1 MPDLIP
7 PEAIAKLLNWFLWTA
22 IALGVGLIIVSL
34 ILMAFGKSNVKLL
47 LSGLAAVALGATL
60 NQIFTAVIEGSSF
73 EEPYGFISI
82 VIVAALLVMSVFY
95 FALGNPERGSKTI
108 LAAVLAAG
116 FFAMIPALQA
126 VFTEPGTEFTGSC
139 IVLLEDMSTSGLQ
152 VSGNVRMAYGSG
164 TFNVNIN
171 YGDGATESATLSQG
185 EVYRF
190 THTYSEAGSYPITV
204 TASNGVQECS
214 VVSAVSVEPPTP
226 WLAPKTEMP
235 GVILGL
241 GTIPL
246 TYYYIVPE
254 FDLKEGS
261 YDWRTYSTTA
271 SVAIG
276 ALALMISLRMIT
288 GFLGKHPEESIPET
302 LKETMIVLAV
312 ILLAP
317 YLYQVF
323 AVLCNRIS
331 EIPLKNIDIT
341 SFFAGAAALIS
352 ISLALGT
359 FSSFFGFLGGF
370 LATGLIVSNLS
381 ALVRVFLIK
390 AVILIFP
397 FLAIL
402 YLFPVTRGAAQLV
415 LSVAIGLAIAGPV
428 AAFVLAGLA
437 SQTGPLAGLIAPVF
451 AYVLFPYILTMSG
464 GGIAST
470 VGRGISRVGFSGA
483 AGVAKSAGGGYPGGS
498 PNSPGFG
505 SEPGVNSGT
514 GTNGGTAGGR
524 VRITPAWAS
533 KAQASGIDTEVPSS
547 PTAPET
553 RPEAPVIMGISGPK
567 FTLGERVKLGYYN
580 FREKMELMKIRVM
593 EKVGR
598 MIPQEVKTFLGHV
611 RDGIETG
618 AMAWSIHAGRPTKKQ
633 VKGNPIDELRDR
645 RGELYW
651 NVLNRHLKQEQ
662 NNSTPPSNTTEDP
675 ELEGQAFLEKGKRRL
690 DSIHRA
696 TSDIPEEDQ
705 NRGDRF

>member
-47 LSGLAAVALGATL
+47 LSGLAAVALGVTL
-60 NQIFTAVIEGSSF
+60 NQIFTAVTEGSSF
-73 EEPYGFISI
+73 EEPYGFVSI

-95 FALGNPERGSKTI
+95 FALGNPERGGKTI
-108 LAAVLAAG
+108 LAAVLVAG

-126 VFTEPGTEFTGSC
+126 VFTEPGTELTGSC

-185 EVYRF
+185 EVYSF

-288 GFLGKHPEESIPET
+288 GFLGRHPEESIPET

-402 YLFPVTRGAAQLV
+402 YLFPVTRGAVQLV

-428 AAFVLAGLA
+428 AAFILAGLA

-470 VGRGISRVGFSGA
+470 VGRGISRVGLSGA
-483 AGVAKSAGGGYPGGS
+483 AGVAKSVGSGYPGGS
-498 PNSPGFG
+498 SGSPGSG
-505 SEPGVNSGT
+505 PGINSGT
-514 GTNGGTAGGR
+514 GTNGGTAGSR

-533 KAQASGIDTEVPSS
+533 KAQTSGIDTEAPSGS
-547 PTAPET
+547 TTPET
-553 RPEAPVIMGISGPK
+553 RPEAPVIMGIPGPK
-567 FTLGERVKLGYYN
+567 LTLKERAKLGYYN

-618 AMAWSIHAGRPTKKQ
+618 AMAWSLHTGKTTQKR
-633 VKGNPIDELRDR
+633 VKGNPIDEIRAK

-662 NNSTPPSNTTEDP
+662 NNTSPSSNTAEDP
-675 ELEGQAFLEKGKRRL
+675 ELERRAFLERGKDKL
-690 DSIHRA
+690 DSIRR
-696 TSDIPEEDQ
+696 TMSGTPPGEDQ
-705 NRGDRF
+705 DRGDRF

>member
-47 LSGLAAVALGATL
+47 LSGLAAVALGVTL
-60 NQIFTAVIEGSSF
+60 NQIFTAVTEGSSF
-73 EEPYGFISI
+73 EEPYGFVSI

-95 FALGNPERGSKTI
+95 FALGNPERGGKTI
-108 LAAVLAAG
+108 LAAVLVAG

-126 VFTEPGTEFTGSC
+126 VFTEPGTELTGSC

-185 EVYRF
+185 EVYSF

-288 GFLGKHPEESIPET
+288 GFLGRHPEESIPET

-402 YLFPVTRGAAQLV
+402 YLFPVTRGAVQLV

-428 AAFVLAGLA
+428 AAFILAGLA

-470 VGRGISRVGFSGA
+470 VGRGISRVGLSGA
-483 AGVAKSAGGGYPGGS
+483 AGVAKSVGSGYPGGS
-498 PNSPGFG
+498 SGSPGSG
-505 SEPGVNSGT
+505 PGINSGT
-514 GTNGGTAGGR
+514 GTNGGTAGSR

-533 KAQASGIDTEVPSS
+533 KAQTSGIDTEAPSS
-547 PTAPET
+547 PTPET
-553 RPEAPVIMGISGPK
+553 GSETLSIIGISKPR
-567 FTLGERVKLGYYN
+567 FTLKERIKLWYYN
-580 FREKMELMKIRVM
+580 FREGMELMKIRVM

-618 AMAWSIHAGRPTKKQ
+618 AMAWSLHTGKTTQKR
-633 VKGNPIDELRDR
+633 VKGNPIDEIRAK

-662 NNSTPPSNTTEDP
+662 NNTSPSSNTAEDP
-675 ELEGQAFLEKGKRRL
+675 ELERRAFLERGKDKL
-690 DSIHRA
+690 DSIRR
-696 TSDIPEEDQ
+696 TMSGTPPGEDQ
-705 NRGDRF
+705 DRGDRF